1 VEAGCREAL
10 AAAKAMS
17 ERLEHL
23 NRTLS
28 QDLPAP
34 LRIGIGIHTGPAI
47 VGEMGYGHAVS
58 VTAVGDSVNT
68 ASRLE
73 GLTKTYDSEL
83 VVSEA
88 VVTRAGVDLDAAPR
102 HEIEIRGRV
111 EKLAV
116 RLLASARDLPDLAA
130 ARRPAAPTPERVVA
144 S

>member
-1 VEAGCREAL
+1 
-10 AAAKAMS
+10 
-17 ERLEHL
+17 
-23 NRTLS
+23 
-28 QDLPAP
+28 
-34 LRIGIGIHTGPAI
+34 
-47 VGEMGYGHAVS
+47 MGYGHAVS